1 MLLKMVKVM
10 NRLKLNS
17 VGWKEF
23 NMIDIFE
30 IVDGYYNKKPPA
42 EKNGKIPFLSATAY
56 NNGVSEFYSKDT
68 ILTWDKV
75 GNKTNNNIDER
86 LFSGN
91 CIAITNNGSVGHAF
105 YQEDL
110 FTCSHDITPVYL
122 KNYELNKYIAFF
134 LIVMLEKTGKSYEY
148 GKKWRPKR
156 MRRSKIL
163 LPINDNNEPNWRFM
177 EDYARQELKSQT
189 EKVIDYYEQKLIDEA
204 SILLDLKEVE
214 WNLFQIDEIFDV
226 KRVEG
231 KPINNY
237 ENGNIPYVTTSSE
250 NNGITNFVNAIESD
264 ISKRSAIS
272 VDPVGGTTFYHDYDF
287 VGRGFSGSSI
297 NLLYNDNLNSLNSK
311 FICSAIEKVS
321 KVKAS
326 YGIHFNGNRLRS
338 AKVLLPLDE
347 NGNPNWKY
355 MTDFIKK
362 LEHETASKALEY
374 IYIYKLAIYKELE
387 YSLESREWEV
397 FNLDQVF
404 NLIQRGRRLTRR
416 DQIEGN
422 VPYISSTGLN
432 NGLDNYIGNTD
443 KVRVFDDCLTIANS
457 GSVGATFYQRYEFI
471 GSDHITALKMDKAT
485 ENIYLFLATKLKSLE
500 NKYSFNREINDRRI
514 RREKIML
521 PAKEGKPDYDF
532 MNKYIAIEKIK
543 SIYKTLNYYKEYSK
557 VKIKY

>member
-1 MLLKMVKVM
+1 MLPKMVKTM
-10 NRLKLNS
+10 SRLKLDDVEWKKFRIRDVFKVENS
-17 VGWKEF
+17 
-23 NMIDIFE
+23 
-30 IVDGYYNKKPPA
+30 KPYHKDNLKSSNA
-42 EKNGKIPFLSATAY
+42 GIPYITRTSI
-56 NNGVSEFYSKDT
+56 NNGLEDIIEFDRNFVLNKGNAISLGAENTDFFYHTYDYVT
-68 ILTWDKV
+68 
-75 GNKTNNNIDER
+75 GNKMYRIHHDNINKFIG
-86 LFSGN
+86 LFL
-91 CIAITNNGSVGHAF
+91 VQVF
-105 YQEDL
+105 
-110 FTCSHDITPVYL
+110 
-122 KNYELNKYIAFF
+122 
-134 LIVMLEKTGKSYEY
+134 KSSIKGAGFGY
-148 GKKWRPKR
+148 GKGLTGTRFKDRV
-156 MRRSKIL
+156 IL
-163 LPINDNNEPNWRFM
+163 LPVDNNNSPNWLFM
-177 EDYARQELKSQT
+177 EDYAKQEMKSQA
-189 EKVIDYYEQKLIDEA
+189 EKIVDYYEKKLIDEA
-204 SILLDLKEVE
+204 NILLDLEGVK

-272 VDPVGGTTFYHDYDF
+272 VDPVGGTTFYHEYDF
-287 VGRGFSGSSI
+287 VSRGFTGSSI

-311 FICSAIEKVS
+311 FVCSAIEKVS

-338 AKVLLPLDE
+338 AKVLLPSDE

-432 NGLDNYIGNTD
+432 NGLDNFIGNTD
-443 KVRVFDDCLTIANS
+443 KVRVFNDCLTIANS
-457 GSVGATFYQRYEFI
+457 GSVGATFYQQYEFI

-485 ENIYLFLATKLKSLE
+485 ENIYLFLATKLKNLE
-500 NKYSFNREINDRRI
+500 NKYSFNREINGRRI
-514 RREKIML
+514 RREKITL
-521 PAKEGKPDYDF
+521 PTKDDMPDYDF
-532 MNKYIAIEKIK
+532 MNKYMAIEKIK
-543 SIYKTLNYYKEYSK
+543 LIYKILDYYKGL
-557 VKIKY
+557 IKS